1 MVLSAYV
8 TALNIL
14 KWHRKK
20 GTKNRPLWSLL
31 SRISDIDVL
40 YLRNALA
47 SRRKRYQS
55 HKRASG
61 DARQGSLRGG
71 GVSEGFSHVFRVVFY
86 RAVLLQSLPYTSRV
100 ERFPECTVA
109 SRHIWKVPIK
119 FEIGSGA
126 FQLTYP
132 SYIFRARWDSKGQ
145 H

>member
-20 GTKNRPLWSLL
+20 ATKNRPLWSLL

-61 DARQGSLRGG
+61 DAR
-71 GVSEGFSHVFRVVFY
+71 
-86 RAVLLQSLPYTSRV
+86 
-100 ERFPECTVA
+100 
-109 SRHIWKVPIK
+109 
-119 FEIGSGA
+119 
-126 FQLTYP
+126 
-132 SYIFRARWDSKGQ
+132 
-145 H
+145 